1 MKWILLVTL
10 LFSFSAFAQKKKVN
24 YEYKKYEKF
33 DFSEISVEGVAG
45 SPGDISVSPRL
56 RKEFQNRL
64 PDRANFNREMKK
76 SLEAIR

>member
-1 MKWILLVTL
+1 MKWIICLA
-10 LFSFSAFAQKKKVN
+10 LFVSFSSHAQRKVN

-33 DFSEISVEGVAG
+33 DFSEISVEGSAG
-45 SPGDISVSPRL
+45 SPGDLSVSPRL

-64 PDRANFNREMKK
+64 PDRPNFNREMRK

>member
-1 MKWILLVTL
+1 MKLIILLSL
-10 LFSFSAFAQKKKVN
+10 LFSVNAFAQKKVN

-45 SPGDISVSPRL
+45 NPGDISVSPRL
-56 RKEFQNRL
+56 RKEFQNKL

-76 SLEAIR
+76 SLDGIR

>member
-1 MKWILLVTL
+1 MKFLFLVCVF
-10 LFSFSAFAQKKKVN
+10 FSVTAFAQKKVN
-24 YEYKKYEKF
+24 YEYKKFEKF

-56 RKEFQNRL
+56 RKEFQNKL

-76 SLEAIR
+76 SLDGIR

>member
-1 MKWILLVTL
+1 MKWISLIALI
-10 LFSFSAFAQKKKVN
+10 FSFSSFAQKKVN

-33 DFSEISVEGVAG
+33 DFSEISVEGVSG

-64 PDRANFNREMKK
+64 PDRPNFNREMKK
-76 SLEAIR
+76 SLDAIR